1 MPELEKN
8 TVFPPLETFVCKTLF
23 KEDLQSAC
31 SNSKDFPK
39 PKSTCVLFYTE
50 LP

>member
-8 TVFPPLETFVCKTLF
+8 AAFPPLETLVRKTLF

-39 PKSTCVLFYTE
+39 SESTCVLF
-50 LP
+50 

>member
-1 MPELEKN
+1 MTAHARIREECSIS
-8 TVFPPLETFVCKTLF
+8 PLETFVCKTLF

-39 PKSTCVLFYTE
+39 SKSTCVLF
-50 LP
+50 